1 MPSTR
6 RNLLQWASIWPFSK
20 LTAATRQPAGIYQ
33 TLGVRP
39 VINCKG
45 AYTMIGA
52 SKKWP
57 ELDAAMAE
65 ASRQF
70 VYIEELQE
78 KVGERLAKL
87 VGSEAAMVT
96 TGAAGAITL
105 GTCACLTGA
114 DEEKVRRLPDLSGM
128 KSEVLIQKTHR
139 NPFDHAVR
147 DPGVKL
153 VEFESKDQLRS
164 AITDRTAMLYF
175 LGGGGHGEEEDVV
188 SFEDCL
194 AICKQRGVPVMIDAA
209 NLIPPWEN
217 IRKLAALGTDL
228 ICTSGGKHMR
238 GPQCSGILAGR
249 KDLIRAA
256 LMNSSPNEDAFGR
269 PMKVGR
275 EEIIGVWLAAEK
287 YAKLDFA
294 ALDRQSLEQAEYL
307 ARELRKLPGL
317 EVSFAPYEKHRRI
330 HRVVVGWDETKMGLT
345 AAEAERQLLE
355 GEPRIAV
362 LRNQPQ
368 GLKFAMFLSDPG
380 DERVVAR
387 RLKELFRRA

>member
-1 MPSTR
+1 M
-6 RNLLQWASIWPFSK
+6 
-20 LTAATRQPAGIYQ
+20 AATRTTSSLYQ
-33 TLGVRP
+33 DLGVRP

-52 SKKWP
+52 SKMWP
-57 ELDAAMAE
+57 EIHAAMAE
-65 ASRQF
+65 ASRHF

-105 GTCACLTGA
+105 GACACLTGT
-114 DEEKVRRLPDLSGM
+114 DEAKVRRLPDLTGM
-128 KSEVLIQKTHR
+128 KSEVLIQKSHR

-147 DPGVKL
+147 NTGVRL
-153 VEFESKDQLRS
+153 VEFENWDQLQN
-164 AITDRTAMLYF
+164 AIGPQTAMLYF
-175 LGGGGHGEEEDVV
+175 LGGGGHGEEEDLV
-188 SFEDCL
+188 SWEDCL
-194 AICKQRGVPVMIDAA
+194 AACKKASVPVMMDAA
-209 NLIPPWEN
+209 NLIPPWDN
-217 IRKLAALGTDL
+217 VRKLAAQGTDL
-228 ICTSGGKHMR
+228 ICISGGKHMR

-249 KDLIRAA
+249 RDLIRAA
-256 LMNSSPNEDAFGR
+256 LLNSSPNEDAFGR

-294 ALDRQSLEQAEYL
+294 ALDRQLLDQSEYL
-307 ARELRKLPGL
+307 ARELRKISGL
-317 EVSFAPYEKHRRI
+317 QVSFAPYEKHRRI
-330 HRVVVGWDETKMGLT
+330 HRVVAQWDETKLGLT
-345 AAEAERQLLE
+345 ADDAERQLLE

-368 GLKFAMFLSDPG
+368 GLKFAMFLGEPG
-380 DERVVAR
+380 DEKIVAR
-387 RLKELFRRA
+387 RMREIFRRV

>member
-1 MPSTR
+1 MTPTR
-6 RNLLQWASIWPFSK
+6 RSLLQWASIWPFSK
-20 LTAATRQPAGIYQ
+20 LTAATRQPAGLYQ
-33 TLGVRP
+33 ELGVRP

-52 SKKWP
+52 SKSWP
-57 ELDAAMAE
+57 EIHAAMAE

-70 VYIEELQE
+70 VYLEELQE

-87 VGSEAAMVT
+87 VGSESAMVSS
-96 TGAAGAITL
+96 GAAGAITL

-114 DEEKVRRLPDLSGM
+114 DEEKVRRLPDLTGM

-147 DPGVKL
+147 NAGVKL
-153 VEFESKDQLRS
+153 IEFASKDQLLN
-164 AITDRTAMLYF
+164 AITGRTAMLYF

-194 AICKQRGVPVMIDAA
+194 AICKQRGVPVMMDSA

-217 IRKLAALGTDL
+217 VRKLAAQGTDL
-228 ICTSGGKHMR
+228 ICISGGKHMR

-249 KDLIRAA
+249 RDLIRAA
-256 LMNSSPNEDAFGR
+256 LLNSSPNEDAFGR

-275 EEIIGVWLAAEK
+275 EEIIGVWQAAEK

-294 ALDRQSLEQAEYL
+294 LLDRQSLEQAEYL
-307 ARELRKLPGL
+307 ARELRKIPGL
-317 EVSFAPYEKHRRI
+317 QISFAPYEKHRRI
-330 HRVVVGWDETKMGLT
+330 HRVVVQWDESKLHLT
-345 AAEAERQLLE
+345 AAEAEHQLLE
-355 GEPRIAV
+355 GNPRIAV

-380 DERVVAR
+380 DERIAAR
-387 RLKELFRRA
+387 RMKEIFPRA

>member
-1 MPSTR
+1 VAATR
-6 RNLLQWASIWPFSK
+6 RTLFQLLTAWPFSK
-20 LTAATRQPAGIYQ
+20 LAAATRPASLYQ
-33 TLGVRP
+33 ELGVRP

-105 GTCACLTGA
+105 GTCACLTA
-114 DEEKVRRLPDLSGM
+114 TDEDKVRRLPDLTGM
-128 KSEVLIQKTHR
+128 RSEVLIEKSHR

-147 DPGVKL
+147 DTGVKL
-153 VEFESKDQLRS
+153 VEFESKDQLRN
-164 AITDRTAMLYF
+164 AISPRTAMLYF
-175 LGGGGHGEEEDVV
+175 LGGGGHGEEEDLV

-194 AICKQRGVPVMIDAA
+194 AICKPAGVPVMMDAA

-217 IRKLAALGTDL
+217 VRKLAVLGTDL
-228 ICTSGGKHMR
+228 ICISGGKHMR

-249 KDLIRAA
+249 RDLVSAA

-269 PMKVGR
+269 PLKVGR
-275 EEIIGVWLAAEK
+275 EEIIGVWLACEK

-294 ALDRQSLEQAEYL
+294 ALDRQLLEQAEYL
-307 ARELRKLPGL
+307 ARELRKIPGL

-330 HRVVVGWDETKMGLT
+330 HRVVAQWDERAVGLT
-345 AAEAERQLLE
+345 ADEVERRLLE

-368 GLKFAMFLSDPG
+368 GLKFALFLADPG
-380 DERVVAR
+380 DERLVAR
-387 RLKELFRRA
+387 RMREIFRRA